1 LLREGL
7 SDDGLFVDPS
17 VTHHEKRLVV
27 DGMIRQEEDSVK
39 GGTEAPKS
47 TVSGPRN
54 STILNPPP
62 ALMAGV
68 KPPVENL
75 IVPAIVTVSHCDI
88 AIIESGIGKEILDA
102 DRNVVNGVDGDRGWV
117 KNNASNCTIRR
128 QRCLNI

>member
-1 LLREGL
+1 
-7 SDDGLFVDPS
+7 
-17 VTHHEKRLVV
+17 
-27 DGMIRQEEDSVK
+27 MIRQEEDSVK

-62 ALMAGV
+62 ALPSPALMAGA

-75 IVPAIVTVSHCDI
+75 IVPAIVTVSRCDI

-102 DRNVVNGVDGDRGWV
+102 DRNVVNGVDGNRGWV
-117 KNNASNCTIRR
+117 KNNASN
-128 QRCLNI
+128 

>member
-1 LLREGL
+1 
-7 SDDGLFVDPS
+7 
-17 VTHHEKRLVV
+17 
-27 DGMIRQEEDSVK
+27 
-39 GGTEAPKS
+39 
-47 TVSGPRN
+47 
-54 STILNPPP
+54 
-62 ALMAGV
+62 LMAGV

>member
-1 LLREGL
+1 MLREGL

-54 STILNPPP
+54 STILNPPTCVAFP
-62 ALMAGV
+62 
-68 KPPVENL
+68 
-75 IVPAIVTVSHCDI
+75 C
-88 AIIESGIGKEILDA
+88 
-102 DRNVVNGVDGDRGWV
+102 VDGRGEATSGELDRPGHSDC
-117 KNNASNCTIRR
+117 KP
-128 QRCLNI
+128 L